1 MNLTF
6 GSKMDNIT
14 IGRLGED
21 IATAFLE
28 SKGYEI
34 LERNWRWLRIEVDII
49 VMKDNTLTVVEVK
62 TRTSNQYGDPDYF
75 DDDRKLAI
83 LLDAA
88 AHYAEKISHT
98 WSIGID
104 IVGILLHKDGSH
116 SLKHIEDVYF
126 PTF

>member
-1 MNLTF
+1 
-6 GSKMDNIT
+6 MDNKA

-28 SKGYEI
+28 SKGYQI
-34 LERNWRWLRIEVDII
+34 LERNWRWLRAEVDII
-49 VMKDNTLTVVEVK
+49 VLKDNTLTVVEVK
-62 TRTSNQYGDPDYF
+62 TRTGNYYGDPDYF
-75 DDDRKLAI
+75 VDDRKLAM

-88 AHYAEKISHT
+88 AHYAESIGHT

-116 SLKHIEDVYF
+116 TLTHVEDVYF